1 MKADKINKLYFDDFD
16 SPPVKFDRREFLN
29 KLGGG
34 IIIVFSLSQLA
45 FTKAFRGK
53 DDSEYPEFN
62 AYLRVREDGFVD
74 CFSGKIEMGQG
85 INTSLAQVLADEL
98 EVNLD
103 RVNMIMGDTDLV
115 PYDAGTWGSMTTR
128 FHDPLIRAAAA
139 EARLVLI
146 ELASEKMNV
155 PVEQLEAT
163 TGKVVVKSDKS
174 KFVTYEEL
182 TEGKK
187 IVRGLSEKPPVK
199 KPGEFDII
207 GKSYLRRDSVE
218 KVTGKALYAADM
230 QFPGML
236 YARIV
241 RPPAHGSKLVS
252 ADTSKA
258 EAISG
263 VKLLREG
270 DFIVVLHRHP
280 EMAENAV
287 NAIEAKW
294 EIPPSKADD
303 ETIFEHILKTATE
316 SRVRHSGGDPEQGK
330 KEADIHFEEEYHDGY
345 KAHASIE
352 THAAT
357 AIFEN
362 GKITMWASSQTPFG
376 TRQEISD
383 QLKLPLEKIQLKQI
397 FLGGGFGGKIYNQ
410 QAVEAARIAKMVE
423 GTYIHLMW
431 TSKEEFMYDRF
442 SPAAVVKIS
451 SGMTNDGKI
460 TFLNFDAYCS
470 GARGT
475 DPFYNI
481 THHKTTTY
489 EGPDVHPFYTGAW
502 RAPGNPTN
510 TFAREVHF
518 DIMAHKIGMDPLEF
532 RMKNIGENRARRSMQ
547 VAAEKFGWNTVK
559 LPEGHGKGMAL
570 GIDAGTYVTI
580 MVEVNVDK
588 TTGEV
593 KVLRAVVGQD
603 MGQVVNPQG
612 TDIQAEGCV
621 NMGLGY
627 SLTEEVKFDW
637 GTVKNQNFA
646 DFQLPVF
653 SMIPEKIESVTVDAM
668 DKPPQGGGE
677 PAIICVGGAIANAVF
692 DACGARVYRMPLT
705 PQRILEAL
713 KKA

>member
-1 MKADKINKLYFDDFD
+1 MKADKINKLYFDTVD
-16 SPPVKFDRREFLN
+16 SPPVQFDRREFIK

-53 DDSEYPEFN
+53 DDEEYPEFN

-85 INTSLAQVLADEL
+85 INTSLSQVLADEL
-98 EVNLD
+98 EVSLE

-146 ELASEKMNV
+146 ELASEKLEV

-163 TGKVVVKSDKS
+163 NGKVVMKSDKS
-174 KFVTYEEL
+174 KFVTYEKL

-187 IVRGLSEKPPVK
+187 IVRGLSEKPPIK
-199 KPGEFDII
+199 KTGEFDII
-207 GKSYLRRDSVE
+207 GKSYLRRDAVE
-218 KVTGKALYAADM
+218 KVTGKALYSADK
-230 QFPGML
+230 QLPGMF
-236 YARIV
+236 YARIL
-241 RPPAHGSKLVS
+241 RPPAHRSKLISV
-252 ADTSKA
+252 DTSKA
-258 EAISG
+258 EAMAG

-270 DFIVVLHRHP
+270 DFIVALHNHP
-280 EMAENAV
+280 EMAEKAV
-287 NAIEAKW
+287 NAIEPEW
-294 EIPPSKADD
+294 EIPPSKADG
-303 ETIFEHILKTATE
+303 ETIFAHILKTATE
-316 SRVRHSGGDPEQGK
+316 GRVRHSGGDPEQGK
-330 KEADIHFEEEYHDGY
+330 KEADLLFDEEYHDGY

-357 AIFEN
+357 AVFED

-383 QLKLPLEKIQLKQI
+383 ELKLPLEKVHLKQI

-423 GTYIHLMW
+423 GTPVQLAW
-431 TSKEEFMYDRF
+431 TRKEEFMYDRF

-460 TFLNFDAYCS
+460 TFMNFDAYCS

-481 THHKTTTY
+481 PHFKTTTY
-489 EGPDVHPFYTGAW
+489 DGQDVHPFFTGAW

-518 DIMAHKIGMDPLEF
+518 DIMAHKIGMDPLAF
-532 RMKNIGENRARRSMQ
+532 RMKNIG
-547 VAAEKFGWNTVK
+547 
-559 LPEGHGKGMAL
+559 
-570 GIDAGTYVTI
+570 AGTYVTI
-580 MVEVNVDK
+580 MAEVKVAK

-646 DFQLPVF
+646 DFQLPLF

-668 DKPPQGGGE
+668 DEPPQGGGE
-677 PAIICVGGAIANAVF
+677 PAIVSVGGAIANAVF
-692 DACGARVYRMPLT
+692 DACGARVHRMPLT

-713 KKA
+713 KKG